1 MMSLFSD
8 EIHTLITSINT
19 SPDGLKFLGV
29 DILLAKNSPES
40 QAALLSLLD
49 SLQHNPE
56 LYWRVVNGLDRQKV
70 IDAAPYY
77 ERVLIERAPMTHS
90 LRLAALSFIRLS
102 DNPRK
107 IDILIEAL
115 LCHTD
120 EQIIRIIV
128 SNLII
133 EDDIGTLY
141 NILLLLRQNQNTT
154 IRRAIVTQ
162 IVPNY
167 DAYWIIPIAIGLIY
181 NETSNT
187 NMHATAIL
195 LLWQSTMQGR
205 IMGYEA
211 QVVFALQYCM
221 YSLPDLGV
229 MPYRCLMEINTPEAK
244 AALAQWDVDN
254 KSAEVQFFR

>member
-1 MMSLFSD
+1 MMSLYSD
-8 EIHTLITSINT
+8 EIRQYIN
-19 SPDGLKFLGV
+19 DIHLK
-29 DILLAKNSPES
+29 DRIASEAAANQLLAMNTPES
-40 QAALLSLLD
+40 QTALYSVLD
-49 SLQHNPE
+49 RLQHYPPV
-56 LYWRVVNGLDRQKV
+56 YWHIINGLDRQKV

-90 LRLAALSFIRLS
+90 LRLAALSFISLS

-107 IDILIEAL
+107 IDILIKSL

-141 NILLLLRQNQNTT
+141 HLLLLLRQNENTT

-167 DAYWIIPIAIGLIY
+167 DADWIIPIAIGLIY

-187 NMHATAIL
+187 NMQATAIL

-211 QVVFALQYCM
+211 QVVFALQYCL

-229 MPYRCLMEINTPEAK
+229 MPYRCLMEIDTPAAK
-244 AALAQWDVDN
+244 AAHAQWDVDN
-254 KSAEVQFFR
+254 KSPEVQFFR